1 MVIEAVFPIYL
12 EAEKPNI
19 ELPRLLHA
27 EDTQQGNRLQHS
39 NGHNHS
45 AKSSHQ
51 HRPRASAI
59 FLYERRW
66 IAELPTEDELRKRL
80 ALPGRKIA
88 LSEGLGKAGR
98 VSPIADGQT
107 GPGFVIFGYRVQRA
121 RFVRE
126 NPDHLMNE
134 EAPRRCLHQE
144 VR

>member
-39 NGHNHS
+39 NGHEHS
-45 AKSSHQ
+45 AKSDRQ
-51 HRPRASAI
+51 DRPQASAI

-98 VSPIADGQT
+98 VSSIADGQRRPRLASLRY
-107 GPGFVIFGYRVQRA
+107 GVQRA
-121 RFVRE
+121 
-126 NPDHLMNE
+126 
-134 EAPRRCLHQE
+134 
-144 VR
+144 